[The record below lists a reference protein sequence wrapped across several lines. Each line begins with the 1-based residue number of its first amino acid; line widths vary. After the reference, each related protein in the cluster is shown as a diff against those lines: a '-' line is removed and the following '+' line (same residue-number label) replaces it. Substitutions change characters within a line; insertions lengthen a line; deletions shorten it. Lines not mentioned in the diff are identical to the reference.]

1 MVAFGLDVGPGLAVL
16 DSWGEGKGRGPVHT
30 VRVKYRWLEG
40 EPMKALVT
48 SRTLESVPSGPLATP
63 LVERDLAVM
72 IVELGPGPAGPIG
85 LSPQPGE
92 NVEMAG
98 EARFVELLSNERPG
112 ERYDVARF
120 VIDSTAVEVALAC
133 LGNSGSRLGEA
144 LPLLRRLN

>member
-1 MVAFGLDVGPGLAVL
+1 
-16 DSWGEGKGRGPVHT
+16 
-30 VRVKYRWLEG
+30 
-40 EPMKALVT
+40 
-48 SRTLESVPSGPLATP
+48 
-63 LVERDLAVM
+63 M

-85 LSPQPGE
+85 LSPQPGY
-92 NVEMAG
+92 NVEIEG
-98 EARFVELLSNERPG
+98 KTRFVELLSNERPG